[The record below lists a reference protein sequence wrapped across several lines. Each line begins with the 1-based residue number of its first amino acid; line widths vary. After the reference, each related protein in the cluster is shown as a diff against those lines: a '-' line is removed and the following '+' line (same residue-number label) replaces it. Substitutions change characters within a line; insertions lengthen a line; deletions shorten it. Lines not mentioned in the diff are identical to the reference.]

1 MGIGDLGVRA
11 VRSMA
16 SYVPSRSLLGLR
28 ELRDLPARAMGRVHE
43 HDFRALSHFDRHPS
57 TVLDVGANRGQSI
70 RSLRLVLDHP
80 CVVAVEPH
88 RHLATHLHRRFPD
101 VRVENVGLGDRR
113 GRLDLHVPVYGHT
126 AWDTRAAGERGLAEE
141 FLAPESFLAF
151 SPTRARVVLEAVD
164 LVPMDDLDVDP
175 DIIKVDVEGAD
186 LAALQGGE
194 RTIARCRPVLLVE
207 HPAPGSTALLAAFG
221 YRAFTFTRD
230 RLVLG
235 ATDSLNTFFLTED
248 HVARVPAGMLD
259 LTVR

>member
-28 ELRDLPARAMGRVHE
+28 ELRDLPARARRRVHE
-43 HDFRALSHFDRHPS
+43 DDFRALVHFDRRPS

-70 RSLRLVLDHP
+70 RSLRLVLQDP
-80 CVVAVEPH
+80 RVVAVEPH
-88 RHLATHLHRRFPD
+88 RHLADHLRRRFPG
-101 VRVENVGLGDRR
+101 VRVKNVGLGDRR

-151 SPTRARVVLEAVD
+151 SPSRARVVLEEVD
-164 LVPMDDLDVDP
+164 LVPMDDLAVDP
-175 DIIKVDVEGAD
+175 DIVKVDVEGAD
-186 LAALQGGE
+186 LAALQGGVQ
-194 RTIARCRPVLLVE
+194 TLTRCRPVLLVE
-207 HPAPGSTALLAAFG
+207 HPSQGSTALLAGLG
-221 YRAFTFTRD
+221 YRAFTFSGD

-235 ATDSLNTFFLTED
+235 ATDSLNTFFLTDD
-248 HVARVPAGMLD
+248 HVAQVPAHALD
-259 LTVR
+259 LGAR